1 MENIDYGLGNEKKL
15 NVVDE
20 LIGLEVING
29 SGNLL
34 GVVKDIVWDFESNRV
49 EAVVVEEKAQGLLSR
64 IGSGEKQFI
73 SYERIHAIGDKVLV
87 DAADMDT
94 ELNLDS
100 YRLGI

>member
-1 MENIDYGLGNEKKL
+1 MEDIDYGLEKEKKL
-15 NVVDE
+15 NVVE
-20 LIGLEVING
+20 KLIGLEVING

-34 GVVKDIVWDFESNRV
+34 GVVKDIVWDFESNRI

-87 DAADMDT
+87 DAEDIGT
-94 ELNLDS
+94 EINLDS
-100 YRLGI
+100 YRLRI